1 MVEWDQLVLG
11 VCVSTR
17 RQRARMLE
25 VNMLAKELFK
35 KKVSPTKGCRI
46 KWEKEKLIHKDVI
59 DELWRIQEVE
69 DRLLEVCKD
78 VPFDLK
84 LAKTI
89 TQPRRL
95 NKEELLWLI
104 HQIDLM
110 KDRKWSTKV
119 AKEGDVHVE
128 LIGADMLMQRNVSL
142 KELELFFKKWVD
154 GC

>member
-1 MVEWDQLVLG
+1 
-11 VCVSTR
+11 
-17 RQRARMLE
+17 
-25 VNMLAKELFK
+25 
-35 KKVSPTKGCRI
+35 
-46 KWEKEKLIHKDVI
+46 
-59 DELWRIQEVE
+59 
-69 DRLLEVCKD
+69 VCKD

-142 KELELFFKKWVD
+142 KELELFF
-154 GC
+154 

>member
-142 KELELFFKKWVD
+142 KELELFF
-154 GC
+154 

>member
-1 MVEWDQLVLG
+1 
-11 VCVSTR
+11 
-17 RQRARMLE
+17 
-25 VNMLAKELFK
+25 MLAKELFK

-95 NKEELLWLI
+95 NKEELL
-104 HQIDLM
+104 
-110 KDRKWSTKV
+110 
-119 AKEGDVHVE
+119 
-128 LIGADMLMQRNVSL
+128 
-142 KELELFFKKWVD
+142 
-154 GC
+154 